1 MRYGWPPPAP
11 AEQLTVM
18 GFRPEHRVVRFPI
31 RVMKPLR
38 SGAYSWAVHNREAAM
53 SARRAGTPPVLT
65 LTRQRSAEIR
75 GWTDARLIAA
85 VQQEPPNQDALHELV
100 TRYWHTLFARCRA
113 LTMGSDLAADLVQE
127 TWSRVLRARAGLRP
141 DGNFPGYILA
151 VATNIQRDQRRSSR
165 RAGDM
170 AEHRL
175 LSLQLAMPSEED
187 DAVVLADVIPDMQT
201 VARADRL
208 ALAIDLD
215 GAFAQLTPRLRELV
229 VARYIRGESAA
240 ALGRRYDCSE
250 QTITTWL
257 RRAGRLLQ
265 EYLAAS

>member
-1 MRYGWPPPAP
+1 MASSVD
-11 AEQLTVM
+11 T
-18 GFRPEHRVVRFPI
+18 
-31 RVMKPLR
+31 
-38 SGAYSWAVHNREAAM
+38 RETAM
-53 SARRAGTPPVLT
+53 STRSSRETPVLT
-65 LTRQRSAEIR
+65 LTHQRLAKTRS
-75 GWTDARLIAA
+75 WTDARLIAA
-85 VQQEPPNQDALHELV
+85 IQEEPPNEDALHELV

-141 DGNFPGYILA
+141 DGSFPGYIIA
-151 VATNIQRDQRRSSR
+151 VATNIYRDQRRLSR

-175 LSLQLAMPSEED
+175 LSLELAMPSDED
-187 DAVVLADVIPDMQT
+187 DTVVLADVIPDT
-201 VARADRL
+201 RTLGRADRL

-215 GAFAQLTPRLRELV
+215 GAFAQLTPRLREVV

-240 ALGRRYDCSE
+240 AIGRRYECSE

-265 EYLAAS
+265 DYLAAS